1 MGCRPPGTTGPSGP
15 SVLRLARR
23 KKGKTR
29 HAIWLVHRSVIALG
43 AHKYRQ
49 KLATSP
55 DRIAFL
61 SECDRALAR
70 VLRDHHLP
78 SDLALLLPR
87 LGMRPIDRALNDP
100 LRRRQRE
107 RSEASGLWPPT
118 NAFRSIPEEKPLP
131 APVRTPT
138 LSSSSAS
145 SSSSAAATPSASA
158 ALTAL
163 RASGRLSVTS
173 RTPSR
178 RSVRTASFSSVIAA
192 GAYSPCTTRDA
203 APSSRIKY
211 AAVAIIGSEI
221 SRM

>member
-70 VLRDHHLP
+70 VLGNHHGP
-78 SDLALLLPR
+78 RDLALLLPR
-87 LGMRPIDRALNDP
+87 LGIRPIARALNDP
-100 LRRRQRE
+100 LRGLQGE
-107 RSEASGLWPPT
+107 RSVA
-118 NAFRSIPEEKPLP
+118 
-131 APVRTPT
+131 
-138 LSSSSAS
+138 
-145 SSSSAAATPSASA
+145 
-158 ALTAL
+158 
-163 RASGRLSVTS
+163 
-173 RTPSR
+173 
-178 RSVRTASFSSVIAA
+178 
-192 GAYSPCTTRDA
+192 RDL
-203 APSSRIKY
+203 
-211 AAVAIIGSEI
+211 GGQLD
-221 SRM
+221 